1 MEDKK
6 IKHLYCHNCKCET
19 DQEII
24 FNDSTLD
31 INEIIGYNEAGVKGQ
46 NCFAIVA
53 HIYEIT
59 KCCGCKKKQYQR
71 IRKKQSHGKGSR
83 PSQISQYKSPRVSQM
98 ATKFKF
104 I

>member
-1 MEDKK
+1 MGDKK
-6 IKHLYCHNCKCET
+6 TKHLYCHNCKCET

-59 KCCGCKKKQYQR
+59 KCCGCKKTISMYMKEPVLWKR
-71 IRKKQSHGKGSR
+71 IASFSDILIQ
-83 PSQISQYKSPRVSQM
+83 
-98 ATKFKF
+98 KFESNPNG
-104 I
+104 

>member
-31 INEIIGYNEAGVKGQ
+31 INEIMGYN
-46 NCFAIVA
+46 
-53 HIYEIT
+53 
-59 KCCGCKKKQYQR
+59 
-71 IRKKQSHGKGSR
+71 
-83 PSQISQYKSPRVSQM
+83 
-98 ATKFKF
+98 
-104 I
+104 